1 MCCNQ
6 PANLLD
12 TLKREY
18 LSKKLFVA
26 HLYFWWKWEY
36 LSKNLSKK
44 HGCLWFIFVFG
55 GWTHR
60 SVNICK
66 RTMVFSCLYV
76 TFIADILTSSVY
88 ILMEGDVAATL
99 AYWPARGSDKD
110 ASSLA
115 GWPAWPGTWRRGWL
129 ASWCWL
135 ISQGTWRRDWL
146 AATLARWLAL
156 GRGGEAG
163 SLAGAGLSRRERGGE
178 TGSLAGAG
186 PSSRRKRRTRSVARG
201 FFMFFLL

>member
-1 MCCNQ
+1 MLFHSYFIHLHQ
-6 PANLLD
+6 LD

-66 RTMVFSCLYV
+66 RTM
-76 TFIADILTSSVY
+76 
-88 ILMEGDVAATL
+88 
-99 AYWPARGSDKD
+99 
-110 ASSLA
+110 
-115 GWPAWPGTWRRGWL
+115 
-129 ASWCWL
+129 
-135 ISQGTWRRDWL
+135 
-146 AATLARWLAL
+146 
-156 GRGGEAG
+156 G
-163 SLAGAGLSRRERGGE
+163 SLRR
-178 TGSLAGAG
+178 LNIWF
-186 PSSRRKRRTRSVARG
+186 SVAS
-201 FFMFFLL
+201 MSPSLPTS